1 LGYAGVSATQGKITR
16 NDIQNPNYNRHI
28 SLGFNYRM
36 SELQAAVALGQLE
49 RANELVLN
57 RVKIAKLFDEV
68 VLTTKLFTRQYEP
81 EGYFNSYWSYSM
93 ILNTEKPEIDWFRFR
108 DLFQKN
114 KGDGYYAAWKLTY
127 FEPLFLN
134 IIQNWQ
140 GVWQKYSANLCPNA
154 EFLQQRMVQLK
165 TNYWDLN
172 EAENQ
177 AEILFKT
184 INQF

>member
-1 LGYAGVSATQGKITR
+1 
-16 NDIQNPNYNRHI
+16 
-28 SLGFNYRM
+28 
-36 SELQAAVALGQLE
+36 
-49 RANELVLN
+49 
-57 RVKIAKLFDEV
+57 
-68 VLTTKLFTRQYEP
+68 
-81 EGYFNSYWSYSM
+81 M